1 MKKNIF
7 TFLLLAFVLIIKAQP
22 PKGNAKLGSL
32 YGLKFNVEKP
42 LSASE
47 IPSILKDKDTV
58 EITVK
63 AKALD
68 ACSSKGCWLTFYIN
82 DSTNAFVKM
91 NDYSFFVPLAII
103 GKNIVLKGKSFIKTT
118 SVSELKHYAED
129 ANKSQ
134 KEIDEIINDKKEIRF
149 IATGILVV
157 K

>member
-1 MKKNIF
+1 MKKNTF
-7 TFLLLAFVLIIKAQP
+7 TFLILVFVLIIKAQP
-22 PKGNAKLGSL
+22 PKGNAKIGSL
-32 YGLKFNVEKP
+32 YGVKFNVEKVIN
-42 LSASE
+42 ASE
-47 IPSILKDKDTV
+47 LTSILKDNDTV
-58 EITVK
+58 ETIVK
-63 AKALD
+63 AKVLD

-91 NDYSFFVPLAII
+91 NGYSFFVPLAII
-103 GKNIVLKGKSFIKTT
+103 GKNIVLKGKSFTKTT

-149 IATGILVV
+149 IANGILVV